1 MPVSVPTLF
10 LDTSTIGGYFD
21 AEWTKGTHELWRL
34 MELGRVRFV
43 TSSVTVEE
51 IALARDHVR
60 DHFAAHFDTNA
71 ILPLSDEAKALADV
85 YIRHGVL
92 PQSCLNDA
100 RQVAVCT
107 LARINLLV
115 SWNFK
120 HLVNPER
127 KRGFQAINLLQSQ
140 PHVSIVTPWEVI
152 YDIS

>member
-1 MPVSVPTLF
+1 MKPVPTLY
-10 LDTSTIGGYFD
+10 LDTSVIGGYFD
-21 AEWTKGTHELWRL
+21 AEWMKGTRELWRL
-34 MELGRVRFV
+34 MELGCARFV
-43 TSSVTVEE
+43 TSSVTVDE

-60 DHFAAHFDTNA
+60 DLFAVHFDISD
-71 ILPLSDEAKALADV
+71 ILPLSDEAKALADI

-92 PQSCLNDA
+92 PQNCLNDA

-107 LARINLLV
+107 LARIELLV

-120 HLVNPER
+120 HLVNAER
-127 KRGFQAINLLQSQ
+127 KKGFHAINLLQGQ